1 MTYTKKDKNFFKF
14 LAKEIKNRDNPTDLK
29 QNVIGFVTNIEPLTV
44 STDGD
49 SFVFIDGEDLFVS
62 EQFRLRCKIDETTAL
77 SSDVPN
83 LLNKAKQVTETHSN
97 GGSPCNMPQAIEKL
111 AQAIEKVNTEL
122 LQLKCDLKVG
132 DKVVLAPLNDMH
144 GAYIVLDKIL

>member
-1 MTYTKKDKNFFKF
+1 MAKHEENLINILKNE
-14 LAKEIKNRDNPTDLK
+14 LKNRNNPIDLK
-29 QNVIGFVTNIEPLTV
+29 PVYIGKVVNLSPVQVSIFDDKIILT
-44 STDGD
+44 
-49 SFVFIDGEDLFVS
+49 EDDDLLIS
-62 EQFRLRCKIDETTAL
+62 EQFSLRCKIDETTAL

-132 DKVVLAPLNDMH
+132 DLVAVASLEQLDMYILTDKV
-144 GAYIVLDKIL
+144 I

>member
-29 QNVIGFVTNIEPLTV
+29 QNVIGFVKNLEPLTIA
-44 STDGD
+44 TDGD
-49 SFVFIDGEDLFVS
+49 SFIFIEGEDLFIL
-62 EQFRLRCKIDETTAL
+62 EQFRLRCDMDKTTAL
-77 SSDVPN
+77 SSDVPD
-83 LLNKAKQVTETHSN
+83 LLNGARQVTETHSY
-97 GGSPCNMPQAIEKL
+97 GGSPCNMPQTIEKL

-132 DKVVLAPLNDMH
+132 DKVILAPLQDMH
-144 GAYIVLDKIL
+144 GSYVLIDKVI